1 MKKCFKCS
9 LEKHLEEFYKHK
21 QMYDGYLNKCKP
33 CTKNDV
39 KNRENILRQ
48 NIDYIEKE
56 RERGRDKYH
65 RLNYVKN
72 KQSKESKKIS
82 IQNYRN
88 KYPEKIAVKSKMGK
102 KIKAQQGYNL
112 HHWSYN
118 IEHALDV
125 IELSIKD
132 HNTAHRFIIYDQE
145 RKMYRDLNN
154 VLLDDK
160 QSHYDY
166 IMSKINFFM

>member
-9 LEKHLEEFYKHK
+9 LEKPLEEFYKHK
-21 QMYDGYLNKCKP
+21 QMLDGHLNKCKD

-39 KNRENILRQ
+39 KNREVLLRQ

-56 RERGRDKYH
+56 RERGRQKYY
-65 RLNYVKN
+65 RLNYVN
-72 KQSKESKKIS
+72 KRPSKE
-82 IQNYRN
+82 IQEKRRKMYREL
-88 KYPEKIAVKSKMGK
+88 YPEKYIAKNKCQHLK
-102 KIKAQQGYNL
+102 KEKKENHF

-118 IEHALDV
+118 EEHYKDV

-145 RKMYRDLNN
+145 RKMYRTLDGI
-154 VLLDDK
+154 LLDTK
-160 QSHYDY
+160 ESHLEY
-166 IMSKINFFM
+166 IKKFI

>member
-9 LEKHLEEFYKHK
+9 LEKPLKEFYKHK
-21 QMYDGYLNKCKP
+21 QMGDGYLNKCIE

-56 RERGRDKYH
+56 RERSRNKYY
-65 RLNYVKN
+65 RLNYINN
-72 KQSKESKKIS
+72 KQSKETKKKAMD
-82 IQNYRN
+82 NYKN
-88 KYPEKIAVKSKMGK
+88 KYPEKILVKSKINNK
-102 KIKAQQGYNL
+102 LKAQQGYNL

-145 RKMYRDLNN
+145 RRMYRTLQGI
-154 VLLDDK
+154 LLDTK
-160 QSHYDY
+160 ERHLEY
-166 IMSKINFFM
+166 INKYI